1 MFILVQDVII
11 TLSNNP
17 KYFDNFIDFA
27 PRIWYT
33 SSVLST
39 QPLRERDIYMTN
51 DEILLALSNM
61 LDSIEDYE
69 MIKQDMLLLKKVVD
83 EYIES
88 TQKDL

>member
-1 MFILVQDVII
+1 
-11 TLSNNP
+11 
-17 KYFDNFIDFA
+17 
-27 PRIWYT
+27 
-33 SSVLST
+33 
-39 QPLRERDIYMTN
+39 MTN